1 MSVQKRVVL
10 RIQPRCQATLT
21 QPLHCVLRHHVAN
34 LHVSTHVATSD
45 DDNHA
50 ASPMRSATTI
60 QETNR
65 ATHTGTTTRCR
76 TQRRNQNDRSR
87 TRHTQEVPFIA
98 ACSHFTRKNARFS
111 FVLRLPPQH
120 KRHHFPSPPLPFLTT
135 SLRHHFPRSPLPFVT
150 TLCHSLLFSCDV
162 SLCDVKSHTALHQCQ
177 VSQFYL
183 SVTRKY
189 CFPTSFENHLSL
201 SS

>member
-21 QPLHCVLRHHVAN
+21 QPLQCVLRHHVAN

-50 ASPMRSATTI
+50 AIPMRSATTI

-76 TQRRNQNDRSR
+76 TQRRNQNDHPP
-87 TRHTQEVPFIA
+87 HTGGTFHRRLQPLYTEKCKVS
-98 ACSHFTRKNARFS
+98 CSGF
-111 FVLRLPPQH
+111 LPNT
-120 KRHHFPSPPLPFLTT
+120 SVTI
-135 SLRHHFPRSPLPFVT
+135 SLRHHFPSSPLPFVT
-150 TLCHSLLFSCDV
+150 ISLGHHCPSSPPCV
-162 SLCDVKSHTALHQCQ
+162 IACYSLVMYRYVMSSLTPPFTNVKSHNSIC
-177 VSQFYL
+177 
-183 SVTRKY
+183 
-189 CFPTSFENHLSL
+189 P
-201 SS
+201 